1 MNRLDALYHRL
12 RERNGFALNVYVC
25 AGNPTLDATARLILE
40 LERRGVD
47 AIELGMPFSDPVAD
61 GPDLQPAHARG
72 VAAGVTLGRVLTL
85 VRDLRRESQI
95 PIALMSYY
103 NPIHYRGPAQL
114 VAEAAEAGVDGLIV
128 PDLPPEEAADL
139 IAAGRQHDVKT
150 IFFVAPTSTPERI
163 ALVNRSATGFIYCIS
178 VTGVTGAR
186 TKLPP
191 ELADQLRALRA
202 ATDKPLVVGF
212 GVSTPE
218 QVSAMA
224 EVADGCIVGSAVA
237 RVIEANLAQP
247 LDALLRAVGEFVEPL
262 AQAAHRSR
270 T

>member
-1 MNRLDALYHRL
+1 MNRIDALYSRL
-12 RERNGFALNVYVC
+12 RDEGGIAFNVYLC
-25 AGNPTLDATARLILE
+25 AGNPSLDATRDLILE

-72 VAAGVTLGRVLTL
+72 VAAGITLPHVFDL
-85 VRDLRRESQI
+85 VRQVREHSQI

-103 NPIHYRGPAQL
+103 NPIHHRGPAK
-114 VAEAAEAGVDGLIV
+114 VAAEAAEAGIDGLII
-128 PDLPPEEAADL
+128 PDLPPEEAEEL
-139 IAAGRQHDVKT
+139 IAAARERDVKT
-150 IFFVAPTSTPERI
+150 IFFIAPTSTDQRVER
-163 ALVNRSATGFIYCIS
+163 VNRAATGFIYCIS

-186 TKLPP
+186 TALPP
-191 ELADQLRALRA
+191 ELAEQLRALRS

-218 QVSAMA
+218 HVRAMA

-237 RVIEANLAQP
+237 RVIEVNLEAP
-247 LDALLRAVGEFVEPL
+247 RERLLAAVGDFAAPL
-262 AQAAHRSR
+262 ADAAH
-270 T
+270 